1 MDMKKV
7 LMGIIMLAS
16 SLGVLHAQANGFRGF
31 AWGESIANVQAGEK
45 AKLEFKEGNDE
56 LNYHDLLAGSDCN
69 VSYIFNDNDKL
80 ESGVYLFT
88 KKYSNPQLYLQ
99 DYNKFKTLL
108 TQKYGKPASEK
119 EAWQNNTPLAEKHNY
134 GQAIADGNLSM
145 NTLWDAGNTTVK
157 IILVSF
163 DKHPSLQIHY
173 TSKSLDELENKQV
186 LKEALNKL

>member
-1 MDMKKV
+1 MKKV
-7 LMGIIMLAS
+7 WMGLITLAS
-16 SLGVLHAQANGFRGF
+16 SLGVLHAQGNGFRGF

-45 AKLEFKEGNDE
+45 SKLEFKEGNDE

-99 DYNKFKTLL
+99 DYNKFKALL

-119 EAWQNNTPLAEKHNY
+119 KAWQNNTPSTEKPNY

-145 NTLWDAGNTTVK
+145 NTVWDAGNTTVK

-173 TSKSLDELENKQV
+173 TTKSLDELENKQA
-186 LKEALNKL
+186 LKEALDKL